1 MSVLSN
7 IYQGRSNAVA
17 ACFECGA
24 RIVAPTAKDV
34 MEAAERARW
43 SEELKQGASTP
54 TTSWTRSKAMMN
66 ADDVLRALD
75 GAVFYKATRPDGT
88 DFYTG
93 TVDYAAALASG
104 EPLPELPG
112 DVAFPGPGWYHLAT
126 VPTECVGM
134 GWPCRLFEV
143 QPVGSVHTDTDHPH
157 KIGTTSV
164 RVLREVG
171 AHLALGPQGEQ
182 VAALIGR
189 CRSLT
194 GDDLD
199 RLYAALDAALVAAR
213 VAAWDA
219 AWDAARIAVRVA
231 AQDTAWVAAR
241 DAARVSDRVAARVS
255 DRVAARASARDAARD
270 AALGLL
276 CRDLIGQHPGWD
288 QDAYDLLTGPWR
300 DVIGPIHPDDGDE
313 GLGQ

>member
-1 MSVLSN
+1 M
-7 IYQGRSNAVA
+7 
-17 ACFECGA
+17 
-24 RIVAPTAKDV
+24 T
-34 MEAAERARW
+34 
-43 SEELKQGASTP
+43 
-54 TTSWTRSKAMMN
+54 
-66 ADDVLRALD
+66 
-75 GAVFYKATRPDGT
+75 VFYKATRSDGT

-93 TVDYAAALASG
+93 LVNYAAALASG

-112 DVAFPGPGWYHLAT
+112 GGEFPGEGWYHLAT

-134 GWPCRLFEV
+134 SWPCRLFEV
-143 QPVGSVHTDTDHPH
+143 EPVGSVHTDTDHPH

-164 RVLREVG
+164 RVLREVD

-199 RLYAALDAALVAAR
+199 RLDAAR
-213 VAAWDA
+213 V
-219 AWDAARIAVRVA
+219 AARIAVRIA
-231 AQDTAWVAAR
+231 AWGAAR
-241 DAARVSDRVAARVS
+241 DAAWGA
-255 DRVAARASARDAARD
+255 ARDAALDAAWDFAWASARVAALD

-276 CRDLIGQHPGWD
+276 CRDLIGRHPGWD

-300 DVIGPIHPDDGDE
+300 DVIGPIHPDDGDGDE
-313 GLGQ
+313 